1 MFNDLNENDL
11 IENLNEIHLN
21 ENDSNEND
29 STDPNSLAFFIKEVS
44 FLQIIIDFC
53 KDIIKYI
60 KDKDKKGLEL
70 ELSIDRDNLKINID
84 YNEENRNNL
93 NNLNIDNFYPNISD
107 LVKVKIEMIKREII
121 TENQD
126 INYELVFDDQGVYY
140 KKRHE
145 LFGKKQITNGN
156 YQTGKIIEF
165 ENEKTKKTLL
175 AIIIRNTDKESEM
188 LLSYIDLI
196 KDISTYIPYSPKVI
210 FLLKYY
216 KS

>member
-145 LFGKKQITNGN
+145 LFGKKKITDEN
-156 YQTGKIIEF
+156 YQMGKIIEF
-165 ENEKTKKTLL
+165 KNEETKNTLL
-175 AIIIRNTDKESEM
+175 AIIIRNTDTESEM
-188 LLSYIDLI
+188 LFSYIDLI
-196 KDISTYIPYSPKVI
+196 KDIKTNYIYSSKI
-210 FLLKYY
+210 LQ
-216 KS
+216 